1 MPPTAT
7 VLPTTSAP
15 PRVAA
20 GSGTAVD
27 HRADT
32 LDVSVVIVNYNVRG
46 FLEQALSS
54 VQRAVRGLRAEVFVV
69 DNNSVDGSVAMVR
82 ERFPDVH
89 VIANRE
95 NVGFARANNQA
106 IREARGRLL
115 FILNPDTL
123 VQEDTIERMVAF
135 MDAHPDAGAV
145 GCRILNPDGTFAP
158 ESRRAFPTPSV
169 AFYRMTG
176 LARLFP
182 HSPTFGRYNLT
193 YLPKD
198 EVCEVD
204 ALSGSCMLV
213 RAEALRGA
221 GPHVEDP
228 TRTEGAGLFD
238 ESFFMYGEDL
248 DWCYRIQQA
257 GWRIYY
263 TPDTQLIHYKGE
275 CTKKGELR
283 YVRLFY
289 GAMIKFSEKHFS
301 GDTALKP
308 RARLSGAVLRWAI
321 RLAVTLRAALSLAV
335 RAVRATAAPAFEFAL
350 AWGAMAAATGL
361 WSTARGVAFE
371 ATFYFSVLPLYALG
385 AIAAIGLARG
395 YGRGRHRLRPLVTGL
410 SSAFVTVAT
419 VSFFLP
425 AIQFSRGAVLFGFAA
440 AAAFLLVGRLALHLR
455 AREARSVL
463 LVGDAAEATRL
474 HRMLA
479 GRPRSRLKLLG
490 FVAREENGPT
500 DNGPANDGTVLRL
513 GAPHH
518 LRDLVRLRGVHEVV
532 FAADSLTNTGILRLM
547 RDLRHLPVQ
556 FKILVH
562 NHDRLIGKAS
572 VDDFSMPLLDAERT
586 IPPLRSGSR
595 RLLLDVP
602 VALVGTAMH
611 PLCRLLARLRP
622 TARMR
627 SLACATAMMPSVL
640 AGRRAL
646 VGYDASIA
654 TRPPEAWALQ
664 PGLVSILDT
673 LPTRPTGIVEV
684 HRAYWFYAR
693 HQSFW
698 LDLEILGRAL
708 IRTPKG
714 C

>member
-1 MPPTAT
+1 MTPTAT
-7 VLPTTSAP
+7 VFPTTSSP
-15 PRVAA
+15 PRAA
-20 GSGTAVD
+20 TSSGSAAV
-27 HRADT
+27 HQTDT

-106 IREARGRLL
+106 IREARGRML

-182 HSPTFGRYNLT
+182 HSPRFGRYNLT
-193 YLPKD
+193 YLPRD

-213 RAEALRGA
+213 RAEALRA
-221 GPHVEDP
+221 VGPHVDDSV
-228 TRTEGAGLFD
+228 RTEGAGLFD

-263 TPDTQLIHYKGE
+263 TPDTQIIHYKGE

-321 RLAVTLRAALSLAV
+321 RLAVMLRAALSLAG
-335 RAVRATAAPAFEFAL
+335 RALRAATAPAFEFAL

-361 WSTARGVAFE
+361 WGAARGVAFD
-371 ATFYFSVLPLYALG
+371 AAFYLSVLPLYALG
-385 AIAAIGLARG
+385 AIAAVGLARG

-440 AAAFLLVGRLALHLR
+440 TAAVLLLGRLALHLR

-474 HRMLA
+474 HRMLT

-490 FVAREENGPT
+490 FVASEDE
-500 DNGPANDGTVLRL
+500 AKAAVLRL

-547 RDLRHLPVQ
+547 RDLRDLPVQ

-586 IPPLRSGSR
+586 IPPLRTGRR
-595 RLLLDVP
+595 RLLLDMP

-646 VGYDASIA
+646 VGYDTSIA

-673 LPTRPTGIVEV
+673 LPTRPSGIVEV

-693 HQSFW
+693 HQSLW

-708 IRTPKG
+708 VRSPKE

>member
-1 MPPTAT
+1 MHP
-7 VLPTTSAP
+7 
-15 PRVAA
+15 
-20 GSGTAVD
+20 
-27 HRADT
+27 ADT

-54 VQRAVRGLRAEVFVV
+54 VHRAVRSLRAEVFVV

-82 ERFPDVH
+82 ERFPDVRA
-89 VIANRE
+89 IANRE

-106 IREARGRLL
+106 IREARGRYL

-123 VQEDTIERMVAF
+123 VQEDTLDRMVAF

-213 RAEALRGA
+213 RAEALRA
-221 GPHVEDP
+221 VGPHVEDP
-228 TRTEGAGLFD
+228 DRTEGAGLFD

-248 DWCYRIQQA
+248 DWCYRIQEA

-263 TPDTQLIHYKGE
+263 TPDTQIIHYKGE

-289 GAMIKFSEKHFS
+289 GAMIRFSEKHFS
-301 GDTALKP
+301 GDAALKP

-321 RLAVTLRAALSLAV
+321 RLAVTLRAALSLSIRGFHAV
-335 RAVRATAAPAFEFAL
+335 TAPAFEFAL
-350 AWGAMAAATGL
+350 AWGAMAAVTRL
-361 WSTARGVAFE
+361 WSAARGVPFDAAF
-371 ATFYFSVLPLYALG
+371 YLSVLPLYALG
-385 AIAAIGLARG
+385 ATAAIGLARG
-395 YGRGRHRLRPLVTGL
+395 YGRGRHRLRPLLTGMG
-410 SSAFVTVAT
+410 SAFVAVAT

-440 AAAFLLVGRLALHLR
+440 AAAILLAQRLALHFR

-474 HRMLA
+474 HRMLT

-490 FVAREENGPT
+490 FVANEANKLPT
-500 DNGPANDGTVLRL
+500 APEVVAHL
-513 GAPHH
+513 GALHH

-547 RDLRHLPVQ
+547 RDLRDLPVQ

-586 IPPLRSGSR
+586 VAPLRSGSR

-646 VGYDASIA
+646 VGYDTRIA

-673 LPTRPTGIVEV
+673 LPTRPAGIVEV

-693 HQSFW
+693 HQSLW
-698 LDLEILGRAL
+698 LDLEILARAL
-708 IRTPKG
+708 VRNPKD